1 MDSLVYSLNATLPVF
16 FVMVAGYIFRRMGIL
31 SEEFVKSADKFN
43 FKVTLPL
50 LLFTDL
56 ATNNIKDI
64 FDGRYA
70 LFCAAVT
77 TLMFF
82 GTWIGAKIFIRDKS
96 ITGAFVQASYRS
108 SVAILGLAFITN
120 IYDSPGMAP
129 IMLIGSVPLYNIYA
143 VLVLTFESSSS
154 DSSLGEHIKKSIIN
168 IIKNPIIIG
177 IVLGL
182 LVGLSGIKLPHLI
195 SKPLTSIGAIA
206 SPLTLIA
213 IGAGFEGKKA
223 LKKIKPTIAA
233 SIIKLIVIPAVFL
246 YTSIKFGWRNQELV
260 ALIIMLG
267 SPTTPSCY
275 IMAKNMNNDY
285 VLTSSVV
292 VATTLLSSV
301 TLTFWIFICRYL
313 GYII

>member
-1 MDSLVYSLNATLPVF
+1 MYSLNATLPVF
-16 FVMVAGYIFRRMGIL
+16 FVMVAGYIFRRIGIL

-143 VLVLTFESSSS
+143 VLVLTFESNSS
-154 DSSLGEHIKKSIIN
+154 DSSLGEHIKKSLIN

-213 IGAGFEGKKA
+213 IGAGFEGKQA

-246 YTSIKFGWRNQELV
+246 YASIKFGWRNQELV

>member
-223 LKKIKPTIAA
+223 LAKIKPTFWA
-233 SIIKLIVIPAVFL
+233 SAIKLVIQPLIFLPIAVKLGF
-246 YTSIKFGWRNQELV
+246 TGEQ
-260 ALIIMLG
+260 LIAILIMLAA
-267 SPTTPSCY
+267 PATPSCY
-275 IMAKNMNNDY
+275 IMAKNMKNDG
-285 VLTSSVV
+285 VLTASIVV
-292 VATTLLSSV
+292 MTTLLAAF
-301 TLTFWIFICRYL
+301 TLTGWIYL
-313 GYII
+313 LKLLALI

>member
-1 MDSLVYSLNATLPVF
+1 MYSLNATLPVF
-16 FVMVAGYIFRRMGIL
+16 FVMVAGYIFRRIGIL

-56 ATNNIKDI
+56 ATNNIKYI

-143 VLVLTFESSSS
+143 VLVLTFESNSS
-154 DSSLGEHIKKSIIN
+154 DSSLGEHIKKSLIN

-246 YTSIKFGWRNQELV
+246 YASIKFGWRNQELV

>member
-233 SIIKLIVIPAVFL
+233 AIIKLIVIPAVFL

-313 GYII
+313 GYIV

>member
-313 GYII
+313 GYIV

>member
-1 MDSLVYSLNATLPVF
+1 MYSLNATLPVF
-16 FVMVAGYIFRRMGIL
+16 FVMVAGYIFRRIGIL

-143 VLVLTFESSSS
+143 VLVLTFESNSS
-154 DSSLGEHIKKSIIN
+154 DSSLGEHIKKSLIN

-246 YTSIKFGWRNQELV
+246 YASIKFGWRNQELV